1 MEQLYSQRRE
11 KLPNETGG
19 ILIGSYDFSRNV
31 CYIVDSIVSPPDSKE
46 YPNAYIRGCKG
57 LLEHISRIEECT
69 IENLTYIGEW
79 HSHPTASTKASSDD
93 MVLLKSI
100 RDYTRSWGNPGCMLI
115 VGEGSLQARLR
126 YSFFLSRTVNM
137 F

>member
-1 MEQLYSQRRE
+1 M
-11 KLPNETGG
+11 
-19 ILIGSYDFSRNV
+19 

-115 VGEGSLQARLR
+115 VGEGNYTLYIDAS
-126 YSFFLSRTVNM
+126 
-137 F
+137 